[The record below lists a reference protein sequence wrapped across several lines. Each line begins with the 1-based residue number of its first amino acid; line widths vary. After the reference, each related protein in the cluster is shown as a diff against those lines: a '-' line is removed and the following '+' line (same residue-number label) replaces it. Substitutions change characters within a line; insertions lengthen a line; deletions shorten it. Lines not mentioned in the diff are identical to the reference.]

1 MKYLFYI
8 LLVTSCVLH
17 MSYYEL
23 ITPDN
28 SMSHSMILDVPT
40 EWIACSSFIFLIS

>member
-8 LLVTSCVLH
+8 LLVTTCLLP
-17 MSYYEL
+17 MPYQEL

-28 SMSHSMILDVPT
+28 SMSHNMILDVPT
-40 EWIACSSFIFLIS
+40 EWIACLNFTFLVS